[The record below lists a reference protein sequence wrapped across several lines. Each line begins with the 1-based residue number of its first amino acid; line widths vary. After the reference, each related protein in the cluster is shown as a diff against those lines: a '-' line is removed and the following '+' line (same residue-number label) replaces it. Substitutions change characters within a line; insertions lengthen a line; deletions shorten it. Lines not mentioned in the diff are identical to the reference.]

1 MIIGIHSMKK
11 YQLSALAVACSFALL
26 GCNLGSGSSGGHSK
40 PKADPNTQV
49 NPKPPVDTQPP
60 VETQPPTDAKPPV
73 DSQPPIDPA
82 TPAPVV
88 KPELPKGRFFS
99 GDLHTHTAISED
111 AHNPVDRVLERAFDE
126 HQLDFVFLSDHLRI
140 TGRDDQDKEVT
151 KKPVSVAIEQY
162 QRPHLAKYIDQGKV
176 IISGTE
182 WNNSTYEHTN
192 VWMYTDAPNSDD
204 SLALLRQF
212 EFYAQDYEESM
223 FSPEEVQKW
232 LIERERFSPDEDG
245 LDALKWLKQVVPQG
259 QGLIQFNH
267 PNRKGDTYTI
277 SDYRDMLNAAPGML
291 CAFEGLPGNQATDL
305 RAEYEYNRFNGNRRA
320 FVYGGVDYSVNQVGG
335 EWDTLLAEGYNVYVT
350 SNSDFHD
357 AYAPGQY
364 NKNLVWLDEGQS
376 LDQKNLFNAICSGK
390 VVAMYGDLIND
401 LTFDSE
407 SSIDRK
413 MMGDTLKAKAGDT
426 VTINIRFK
434 PSSGNWYT
442 QKNNLAP
449 PVVDHVDL
457 IAGDM
462 VPKAQPNTV
471 EYEQSSNPSTRVYK
485 RFFADD
491 WVVDEQG
498 YYSMSYNLKDIE
510 RDMYFRIRGTNLEIS
525 GNKMDAEGV
534 PNVDFIRPGGKAN
547 ADNYSSLWFYSSPI
561 YISIQ

>member
-1 MIIGIHSMKK
+1 MKK
-11 YQLSALAVACSFALL
+11 YQLPAIALTCSFALL
-26 GCNLGSGSSGGHSK
+26 GCNLSGGGSSNKAK
-40 PKADPNTQV
+40 PNASTDLQV
-49 NPKPPVDTQPP
+49 NPKPPTDTQPP
-60 VETQPPTDAKPPV
+60 VVAKPPV
-73 DSQPPIDPA
+73 A
-82 TPAPVV
+82 TEPTNPTPPAPVV

-111 AHNPVDRVLERAFDE
+111 AHNPVDRVLARAFDE

-140 TGRDDQDKEVT
+140 TGRDDQDNPVA

-162 QRPHLAKYIDQGKV
+162 QRPYLAKYLDQGKV

-182 WNNSTYEHTN
+182 WDNSTYEHTN
-192 VWMYTDAPNSDD
+192 IWMYTDTPNSDD

-212 EFYAQDYEESM
+212 EFYAQDYDESV

-232 LIERERFSPDEDG
+232 LSERERFNADDDG
-245 LDALKWLKQVVPQG
+245 LEALKWLQQVIPQG
-259 QGLIQFNH
+259 QGLIQLNH

-277 SDYRDMLNAAPGML
+277 SDYRDMLNAAPSML

-305 RAEYEYNRFNGNRRA
+305 RAEYEYDRFNGNRRA

-364 NKNLVWLDEGQS
+364 NKNLVWLNEGQS
-376 LDQKNLFNAICSGK
+376 FNQKNLFSAICSGK
-390 VVAMYGDLIND
+390 VVAMYGDLIDD
-401 LTFDSE
+401 LTFDAE
-407 SSIDRK
+407 SSLDRK
-413 MMGDTLKAKAGDT
+413 MMGDTLKAKAGDNI
-426 VTINIRFK
+426 TINIRFK

-442 QKNNLAP
+442 QTNNLAP
-449 PVVDHVDL
+449 PIVDHIDL

-462 VPKAQPNTV
+462 MPKAQPNTV
-471 EYEQSSNPSTRVYK
+471 EYEQSTNPSTRVYQ

-491 WVVDEQG
+491 WVIDDQG
-498 YYSMSYNLKDIE
+498 YYSMSFNLTAVE
-510 RDMYFRIRGTNLEIS
+510 RDMYFRIRGTNLAIS
-525 GNKMDAEGV
+525 GSKMDAEGV
-534 PNVDFIRPGGKAN
+534 PHVDFIRPSGKAN

-561 YISIQ
+561 YLVIQ